1 MKIVLTGGGSGG
13 HYYPLIAVAESL
25 RTIKQEDVSKQGELL
40 ELFYIGDKN
49 YSPDDLIRLGIHYIK
64 IPTGKIRIY
73 PSIKNITDIFK
84 FFYSV
89 PFCLYKLFSIY
100 PDVVF
105 SKGGPASI
113 PVMLVARL
121 LRIPIVI
128 HESDTVPGRT
138 TRWASLFAARVATSY
153 PSAADI
159 FRDMFIKKGN
169 QNRIERIQCTGQP
182 LRSSVLKRNQNN
194 KTIAL
199 ESQYKTIF
207 VIGGS
212 SGALTLNTTIVSSLS
227 SLLQEY
233 QIIHQ
238 TGEQHLVSVLESTKI
253 FIDDSPYKNRY
264 HPIGFMTSEEISQT
278 LSQCDIVITRA
289 GSILF
294 EIASHGVP
302 AIVIPI
308 PESHGDHQRKNAY
321 TYAQSGA
328 GIVIEQENLTPSIL
342 TNSINTLLEDENRY
356 ETMKQAG
363 YAYSKPHARDVIA
376 QELLRIAHS
385 H

>member
-25 RTIKQEDVSKQGELL
+25 RTIEQEDVSKQGSSL

-49 YSPDDLIRLGIHYIK
+49 YSPDDLIKLGIHYIN
-64 IPTGKIRIY
+64 IPSGKIRMY

-89 PFCLYKLFSIY
+89 PFCLFKLFSIY
-100 PDVVF
+100 PDAVF

-113 PVMLVARL
+113 PAMLAARL
-121 LRIPIVI
+121 LRIPIIV

-138 TRWASLFAARVATSY
+138 TRWASLFAERVATSY
-153 PSAADI
+153 LSAADI
-159 FRDMFIKKGN
+159 FKDLFIKKGK
-169 QNRIERIQCTGQP
+169 QDRIERIQFTGQP
-182 LRSSVLKRNQNN
+182 LRSAVLDKNQDN
-194 KTIAL
+194 KTIAIDP
-199 ESQYKTIF
+199 QRKTIF

-212 SGALTLNTTIVSSLS
+212 SGALTLNTAVISSLS
-227 SLLQEY
+227 SLLNEY

-238 TGEQHLVSVLESTKI
+238 TGEQNLVSVLESTKI
-253 FIDDSPYKNRY
+253 FIDESPYKNRY
-264 HPIGFMTSEEISQT
+264 HPVGFMTSEEISQT

-302 AIVIPI
+302 AIIIPI

-321 TYAQSGA
+321 TYAQSGS
-328 GIVIEQENLTPSIL
+328 GIVIEQENLTPTIL
-342 TNSINTLLEDENRY
+342 TNSINTLLEDQNRY
-356 ETMKQAG
+356 DAMKQAAL
-363 YAYSKPHARDVIA
+363 AYSEPHAQDVIA